1 MDFNTFKEGTHNYD
15 EPEELVEEP
24 EVREI
29 VKGMEMD
36 FICIFYSYGYPGH
49 YFVCNTNPDQN
60 NPEVYSTDH
69 EAYFQE
75 AGTKGKLEEFLDWFM
90 AREEFL
96 ETVTG
101 YLAEKY

>member
-1 MDFNTFKEGTHNYD
+1 M
-15 EPEELVEEP
+15 
-24 EVREI
+24 
-29 VKGMEMD
+29 
-36 FICIFYSYGYPGH
+36 
-49 YFVCNTNPDQN
+49 
-60 NPEVYSTDH
+60 YSTDH

-75 AGTKGKLEEFLDWFM
+75 AGTKGKSEEFLDWFM